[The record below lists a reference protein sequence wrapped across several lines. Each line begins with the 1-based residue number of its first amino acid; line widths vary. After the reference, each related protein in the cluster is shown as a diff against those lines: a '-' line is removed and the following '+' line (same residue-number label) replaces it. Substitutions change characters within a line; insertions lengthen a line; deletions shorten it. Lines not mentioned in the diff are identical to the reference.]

1 MKHDPQPRRVLL
13 LVVMALIWAS
23 PLTGQTERVH
33 VVQSGETLFRIST
46 QYGVSVAD
54 LSAWNRLTGNT
65 ISVGQRLVLQA
76 PGQTTP
82 APAPVQAQEQAP
94 TAAQPSRQVIQ
105 TRREIVELEQQYDRY
120 LHGVLAAYF
129 DPATYFV
136 HTRLQINEVEIGVRE
151 RLSEP
156 APQRRIDQL
165 LPGLPAIPDY
175 LRNTVDAGTEAGV
188 RSGLRATPDIQLID
202 LEITID
208 NAYTDEQ
215 VAIIRDLATAAA
227 KINTARGD
235 RVRIVRRTLPAKLA
249 EAPVRE
255 ASVSPLPPTLTEE
268 AWWLNG
274 WLLALA
280 GFAAILLT
288 GAGVYLSRRKPEE
301 RPTATPRVGLAE
313 MPIPISTNG
322 QAVQRVT
329 EKIYAGRMDREPSAR
344 EWLLNAFMNHMHD
357 MARLLD
363 EWISM
368 EKEIGLER
376 ASQVVIAAD
385 PKLLEALI
393 PVMDANNGILLADR
407 VAQMAGYSS
416 HSDVLSG
423 MVSDTIDALQDRQRD
438 TLCFR
443 LRTLRHFD
451 FAGYVDADHIK
462 QALHDETPLTRAF
475 AIAHMQAAM
484 VDRILAT
491 LDEDSVTEIWAEMS
505 RVETI
510 SREDYARLSDRLFR
524 RITGM
529 NGDDSTWVSSDH
541 SLVDRACALLE
552 RQPIDLQTRLH
563 MRFMNDTSPMS
574 IAVANRLITMA
585 NLSSQEPD
593 RLRMVFDEMDIQQ
606 LALAL
611 HDQDQVVVREALRN
625 RSPRERQ
632 VYASYVIEADSATST
647 VRDHARQA
655 LLHRTRQVLR
665 GPVAMALMLL
675 IVGCS
680 TSKPTSVAETEPAT
694 VATATT
700 TPISTQTPTPVQAI
714 NKDLFDQMHA
724 EYQVLYNRMI
734 SDYFQAQTQLGNG
747 QLELARAAAIRA
759 LGVLPTPQTYE
770 ILLLIAIQ
778 TGNRQ
783 DMDRWR
789 KEGDELKTLI
799 SQGRYRMPDG
809 EIIQIRKP

>member
-23 PLTGQTERVH
+23 PLTGQSERVH

-76 PGQTTP
+76 PEQPTP
-82 APAPVQAQEQAP
+82 APAPVQAQAP
-94 TAAQPSRQVIQ
+94 AAAQPNRQVIQ
-105 TRREIVELEQQYDRY
+105 TRREIVQLEQHYDRY

-136 HTRLQINEVEIGVRE
+136 HTRLQIDEVEIGVRE

-175 LRNTVDAGTEAGV
+175 LMNTVDAGTEAGM

-215 VAIIRDLATAAA
+215 VAIIRDLATSAA

-255 ASVSPLPPTLTEE
+255 ASLSPLAPTLTEE

-301 RPTATPRVGLAE
+301 RPSLIPRVGHAE
-313 MPIPISTNG
+313 MPMPISTNG
-322 QAVQRVT
+322 QAVQRIT

-363 EWISM
+363 EWITM
-368 EKEIGLER
+368 EQEIGLER

-385 PKLLEALI
+385 PKLLEALM
-393 PVMDANNGILLADR
+393 PVMDAKNGILLTDR

-475 AIAHMQAAM
+475 AIAHMEAAM

-510 SREDYARLSDRLFR
+510 SREDYVRLADRLFR
-524 RITGM
+524 RITGL
-529 NGDDSTWVSSDH
+529 NGEDGTWISMDQA
-541 SLVDRACALLE
+541 LVERACALLE

-563 MRFMNDTSPMS
+563 VRFLSDTSPMS
-574 IAVANRLITMA
+574 MAVANRLITMA
-585 NLSSQEPD
+585 NLSIQDPD
-593 RLRMVFDEMDIQQ
+593 RLRMAFDEMDIQQ

-611 HDQDQVVVREALRN
+611 HDQNQEVVREALTN

-632 VYASYVIEADSATST
+632 MYAAYVIEADSASDA

-655 LLHRTRQVLR
+655 LLQRTRQVLR
-665 GPVAMALMLL
+665 GPVVMALMLL
-675 IVGCS
+675 IVSCS
-680 TSKPTSVAETEPAT
+680 TPKPTSVPEPEP
-694 VATATT
+694 VTATT
-700 TPISTQTPTPVQAI
+700 TPTSTASPAPAPSQAI
-714 NKDLFDQMHA
+714 NKDLFDQLHA

-734 SDYFQAQTQLGNG
+734 SDYFQAQMQLGAG
-747 QLELARAAAIRA
+747 QLELARASAIRA

-770 ILLLIAIQ
+770 LLHVIA
-778 TGNRQ
+778 TRMGNRQ

-789 KEGDELKTLI
+789 TEGDELKTLI
-799 SQGRYRMPDG
+799 NQGRYRMPNG
-809 EIIQIRKP
+809 EIIQMRKP